1 MSPGAIPGQSRPSR
15 AAGRYVPARGIYT
28 ESARLQRLGWLRSI
42 TRLALG
48 SLQHTQLDAGK
59 LTGNIEGFVG
69 AVEIPVG
76 VAGPLLFRGEN
87 VQGEIYAPMA
97 TTEGA
102 LVSSATRGAMAVTM
116 AGGVSTHAV
125 SQTMTRA
132 PVFAFSRLAVAAR
145 FASSIPRH
153 LDDLRTAIRR
163 VSQHAGLVSIEPV
176 VLGRTV
182 HLKFRY
188 TTGDAAGQNMT
199 TACTWHACQ
208 WILEQPH
215 LIADDELESFIV
227 EGNTSGDKKASSQ
240 ALSEGRGIRVSA
252 DCLLPGGVVER
263 VLKTTPDELVRGYQ
277 HIAAGAVHGGVLGS
291 NANTANV
298 VAAVFAATGQDI
310 ACVHES
316 SVGHFI
322 LERTPDGV
330 YASMTLPGL
339 AVGTVGGGTHLPT
352 QRELLESMGC
362 TGPGSAARLAE
373 IIAGFALA
381 LDLST
386 VSAAVSGQFA
396 SAHERLG
403 RNRPVSWLQLDEL
416 DARFFE
422 SALGHSAMPGVK
434 VRSIET
440 AHIPMGPSVLSEL
453 TARTVKK
460 AVGLFPMRLRVDH
473 EGVEQKLDVMVKAKP
488 TDREVIKMAGLAAA
502 LCGGPVAT
510 HYRRFDQRLGFV
522 GCDVRELALYEQ
534 TDTRFTS
541 LVPKVYRTHRD
552 VRREAYVIVMECLA
566 DMEVMD
572 TSDHARGWS
581 RRHLGIALRDLGQ
594 LHSLWYG
601 KESAL
606 RRMPWIGHVPNAADM
621 AEMSD
626 LWLALADHAAQEF
639 PELVD
644 ARHRDR
650 LVSRIATIDRWWPRI
665 EAMPRT
671 LVHNDF
677 NPRNLAI
684 RADGRLCAY
693 DWELATLHIPQHDL
707 AELLCTALQ
716 PSDINA
722 AVVGEL
728 SEVHRRSLQAH
739 AGTAVDRDR
748 WESGYRL
755 ALWDLAVNRFG
766 LYFVAH
772 TVRHYGFLE
781 QWWRNLWALI
791 DLAEEEAG
799 AETGAEKADRG

>member
-1 MSPGAIPGQSRPSR
+1 MSPGAIPGQSRQPR
-15 AAGRYVPARGIYT
+15 PVGRYVPARGIYT

-42 TRLALG
+42 TRLGLG

-69 AVEIPVG
+69 TVEIPVG
-76 VAGPLLFRGEN
+76 VAGPLLFHGDN

-102 LVSSATRGAMAVTM
+102 LVSSATRGALAVTM

-125 SQTMTRA
+125 AQTMTRA
-132 PVFAFSRLAVAAR
+132 PVFAFTRLSAAGR
-145 FASSIPRH
+145 FASEILQH
-153 LDDLRTAIRR
+153 LGDLRTVIRQ
-163 VSQHAGLVSIEPV
+163 VSDHAELVSIEPV

-182 HLKFRY
+182 HLRFRY

-208 WILEQPH
+208 WILERPH
-215 LIADDELESFIV
+215 LIEGEELESFII

-240 ALSEGRGIRVSA
+240 AVAEGRGIRVSA
-252 DCLLPGGVVER
+252 DCVLPGGVVER
-263 VLKTTPDELVRGYQ
+263 VLKTTSDDLVRGYQ
-277 HIAAGAVHGGVLGS
+277 HIAAGAVHSGVLGS
-291 NANTANV
+291 NANTANI
-298 VAAVFAATGQDI
+298 VAAIFTATGQDI

-316 SVGHFI
+316 GAGQFL

-352 QRELLESMGC
+352 QQELLEAMGC
-362 TGPGSAARLAE
+362 TGRGSAARLAE

-403 RNRPVSWLQLDEL
+403 RNRPVRWFQREEL

-422 SALGHSAMPGVK
+422 SALGHSVMPGVK
-434 VRSIET
+434 VRSVET

-453 TARTVKK
+453 TSRTVKK
-460 AVGLFPMRLRVDH
+460 AVGLFPMQLRVDH
-473 EGVEQKLDVMVKAKP
+473 DDVEQKLDVMVKVKP
-488 TDREVIKMAGLAAA
+488 TDREVIKMGGMAAA
-502 LCGGPVAT
+502 LCGGPVAA
-510 HYRRFDQRLGFV
+510 HYRRFEQRLGFV

-534 TDTRFTS
+534 TDSRFTS
-541 LVPKVYRTHRD
+541 LIPELYRTYRD
-552 VRREAYVIVMECLA
+552 DRREAYVIVMECLG
-566 DMEVMD
+566 DMERMD

-594 LHSLWYG
+594 LHSVWYG
-601 KESAL
+601 KESGL

-621 AEMSD
+621 VEMKE
-626 LWLALADHAAQEF
+626 LWLALADHSAQEF
-639 PELVD
+639 PELVGE
-644 ARHRDR
+644 RHHDR
-650 LVSRIATIDRWWPRI
+650 LVSCIGTIDRWWPQI

-671 LVHNDF
+671 LVHNDC

-707 AELLCTALQ
+707 AELLCTALE
-716 PSDINA
+716 PGDIDA
-722 AVVGEL
+722 AVVEEL
-728 SEVHRRSLQAH
+728 SEVHRRSLESH
-739 AGTAVDRDR
+739 ARTPIDRSQ

-755 ALWDLAVNRFG
+755 ALMDLAVNRFG

-781 QWWRNLWALI
+781 QWWRNLWSLI
-791 DLAEEEAG
+791 DLAEA
-799 AETGAEKADRG
+799 ADGS

>member
-1 MSPGAIPGQSRPSR
+1 MSPGGIPGQSRPSR

-28 ESARLQRLGWLRSI
+28 ESARLQRLGWFRSI
-42 TRLALG
+42 TRHGLD

-76 VAGPLLFRGEN
+76 VAGPLLLCGEN

-102 LVSSATRGAMAVTM
+102 LVSSATRGALAVTM
-116 AGGVSTHAV
+116 AGGVSTRAV
-125 SQTMTRA
+125 SQVMTRA
-132 PVFAFSRLAVAAR
+132 PVFAFSRLSAAGR
-145 FASSIPRH
+145 FASAIVQH
-153 LDDLRTAIRR
+153 LDDLRTAVRE
-163 VSQHAGLVSIEPV
+163 VSRHAELVSIEPV

-182 HLKFRY
+182 HLSFRY

-208 WILEQPH
+208 WILRQPH
-215 LIADDELESFIV
+215 LVGDEELESFII

-240 ALSEGRGIRVSA
+240 VMAEGRGIRVSA
-252 DCLLPGGVVER
+252 DCVLPQGVVER

-277 HIAAGAVHGGVLGS
+277 HIAAGAVHSGVLGS
-291 NANTANV
+291 NANTANM
-298 VAAVFAATGQDI
+298 VAAIFTATGQDI

-316 SVGHFI
+316 SVGQFI

-352 QRELLESMGC
+352 QHELLETMGC

-403 RNRPVSWLQLDEL
+403 RNRPVRWFQLDEL
-416 DARFFE
+416 DAQFFE
-422 SALGHSAMPGVK
+422 SALGHSEMPGVK
-434 VRSIET
+434 VTGVET
-440 AHIPMGPSVLSEL
+440 VHIPMGPSVLSEL
-453 TARTVKK
+453 TSRTVKK
-460 AVGLFPMRLRVDH
+460 AVGLFPMQLRVDH
-473 EGVEQKLDVMVKAKP
+473 DDVEQKLDVMVKIKP
-488 TDREVIKMAGLAAA
+488 TDREVIKMAGMAAA

-510 HYRRFDQRLGFV
+510 HYRRFEQRLGFV

-534 TDTRFTS
+534 TDTRFTR
-541 LVPKVYRTHRD
+541 LVPKKYRTYRD
-552 VRREAYVIVMECLA
+552 DRREAYVIVMECLG
-566 DMEVMD
+566 DMERMD

-594 LHSLWYG
+594 LHSIWYG

-606 RRMPWIGHVPNAADM
+606 RRMPWIGHVPHAADM
-621 AEMSD
+621 VEMRD
-626 LWLALADHAAQEF
+626 LWLALADHAAGEF

-644 ARHRDR
+644 KRHHDR
-650 LVSRIATIDRWWPRI
+650 LMSCIGTIDRWWPRI

-707 AELLCTALQ
+707 AELLCTAME
-716 PSDINA
+716 PADINA
-722 AVVGEL
+722 TVVGEL
-728 SEVHRRSLQAH
+728 SEIHRKSLETH
-739 AGTAVDRDR
+739 ARTAIDRTQ

-755 ALWDLAVNRFG
+755 ALRDLAVNRFG

-791 DLAEEEAG
+791 DLAEA
-799 AETGAEKADRG
+799 ADGN

>member
-1 MSPGAIPGQSRPSR
+1 MSPGGNPGRSRQPR
-15 AAGRYVPARGIYT
+15 PAGRYVPARGIYT
-28 ESARLQRLGWLRSI
+28 ESARLQRLDWFRSI
-42 TRLALG
+42 TQLGLG

-69 AVEIPVG
+69 TVEIPVG
-76 VAGPLLFRGEN
+76 VAGPLLFCGEN
-87 VQGEIYAPMA
+87 VQGEMYAPMA

-102 LVSSATRGAMAVTM
+102 LVSSATRGALAVTM
-116 AGGVSTHAV
+116 AGGVSTRAV
-125 SQTMTRA
+125 SQAMTRA
-132 PVFAFSRLAVAAR
+132 PVFAFFRLSAADR
-145 FASSIPRH
+145 FGSAIGRH
-153 LDDLRTAIRR
+153 LGDLRTAIRQ
-163 VSQHAGLVSIEPV
+163 VSHHAELVSIEPV

-182 HLKFRY
+182 HLRFRY

-215 LIADDELESFIV
+215 LVGDGELESFII
-227 EGNTSGDKKASSQ
+227 EGNSSGDKKASSQ
-240 ALSEGRGIRVSA
+240 AMAEGRGIRVSA
-252 DCLLPGGVVER
+252 DCLLPGGIVER

-277 HIAAGAVHGGVLGS
+277 HIAAGAVHSGVLGS
-291 NANTANV
+291 NANTANM
-298 VAAVFAATGQDI
+298 VAAIFAATGQDI

-316 SVGHFI
+316 GVGQFI
-322 LERTPDGV
+322 LERTPEGV

-352 QRELLESMGC
+352 QHELLEAMGC
-362 TGPGSAARLAE
+362 TGRGTAARLAE

-403 RNRPVSWLQLDEL
+403 RNRPVHWFRLDEL
-416 DARFFE
+416 DAPFFE
-422 SALGHSAMPGVK
+422 SALGHSGMPGVK
-434 VRSIET
+434 VRGVE
-440 AHIPMGPSVLSEL
+440 AVDIPMGPSVLSEL
-453 TARTVKK
+453 TSRTVKK
-460 AVGLFPMRLRVDH
+460 AVGLFPMQLRVDH
-473 EGVEQKLDVMVKAKP
+473 DDAEQKLDVMVKVKP

-541 LVPKVYRTHRD
+541 LLPKPYRTYRD
-552 VRREAYVIVMECLA
+552 DRREAYVIVMECLG
-566 DMEVMD
+566 DVELMD
-572 TSDHARGWS
+572 TSDKGHGWS

-594 LHSLWYG
+594 LHSVWYG
-601 KESAL
+601 KESSL

-621 AEMSD
+621 VEMKD
-626 LWLALADHAAQEF
+626 LWRALADHSAQEF
-639 PELVD
+639 PDIVD
-644 ARHRDR
+644 GRHHDR
-650 LVSRIATIDRWWPRI
+650 LVSCIGTIDRWWPRI

-707 AELLCTALQ
+707 AELLCTALK
-716 PSDINA
+716 PADINA
-722 AVVGEL
+722 TVVGEL
-728 SEVHRRSLQAH
+728 SEIHRRSLETH
-739 AGTAVDRDR
+739 ARTTIDRGQ

-755 ALWDLAVNRFG
+755 ALRDLAVNRFG

-781 QWWRNLWALI
+781 QWWRNLWALM
-791 DLAEEEAG
+791 DLAEA
-799 AETGAEKADRG
+799 AERSSFPPGR

>member
-1 MSPGAIPGQSRPSR
+1 MSPGGIPGQSRQSR
-15 AAGRYVPARGIYT
+15 PVGRYVPVRGIYT
-28 ESARLQRLGWLRSI
+28 ESARLQRLDWLRSV
-42 TRLALG
+42 TRLGLG
-48 SLQHTQLDAGK
+48 SLQHTQLDASK

-69 AVEIPVG
+69 AVEVPVG
-76 VAGPLLFRGEN
+76 VAGPLRFCGEN
-87 VQGEIYAPMA
+87 VQGEIYVPMA

-102 LVSSATRGAMAVTM
+102 LVSSATRGALAVTM
-116 AGGVSTHAV
+116 AGGVSTRAV
-125 SQTMTRA
+125 SQAMTRA
-132 PVFAFSRLAVAAR
+132 PVFAFSRLSAAGR
-145 FASSIPRH
+145 FASAVLQH
-153 LDDLRTAIRR
+153 LGDLRAAIRR
-163 VSQHAGLVSIEPV
+163 VSDHAELISIEPV

-182 HLKFRY
+182 HLRFRY

-215 LIADDELESFIV
+215 LIAGGELESFII

-240 ALSEGRGIRVSA
+240 AMAEGRGIRVSA

-277 HIAAGAVHGGVLGS
+277 HIAAGAVHSGVLGS
-291 NANTANV
+291 NANTANI
-298 VAAVFAATGQDI
+298 VAAIFTATGQDI

-316 SVGHFI
+316 SVGQFI

-330 YASMTLPGL
+330 YASITLPGL

-352 QRELLESMGC
+352 QHELLESMGC
-362 TGPGSAARLAE
+362 TGRGSAARLAE

-403 RNRPVSWLQLDEL
+403 RNRPVRWLQPEEL
-416 DARFFE
+416 DAQFFE
-422 SALGHSAMPGVK
+422 SALGHSEMPGVK
-434 VRSIET
+434 VTSVET
-440 AHIPMGPSVLSEL
+440 THIPMGPSVLSEL
-453 TARTVKK
+453 TSRTVKK
-460 AVGLFPMRLRVDH
+460 AVGLFPMQLRVEHDD
-473 EGVEQKLDVMVKAKP
+473 VEQKLDVMVKVKP

-541 LVPKVYRTHRD
+541 LVPKLYRTHRD
-552 VRREAYVIVMECLA
+552 DRREAYVIVMECLG
-566 DMEVMD
+566 DMELMD

-594 LHSLWYG
+594 LHSIWYG
-601 KESAL
+601 KESVL
-606 RRMPWIGHVPNAADM
+606 RGMPWIGHVPNAADM
-621 AEMSD
+621 VEMRE
-626 LWLALADHAAQEF
+626 LWLALADHSAQEF
-639 PELVD
+639 PEFVHG
-644 ARHRDR
+644 RHHDR
-650 LVSRIATIDRWWPRI
+650 LVSCIGTIDRWWPQI
-665 EAMPRT
+665 EEMPRT

-684 RADGRLCAY
+684 RTDGRLCAY

-707 AELLCTALQ
+707 AELLCTALE
-716 PSDINA
+716 PADINA
-722 AVVGEL
+722 AVVEEL
-728 SEVHRRSLQAH
+728 SEVHRRSLEAH
-739 AGTAVDRDR
+739 AQTAIDRAQ

-755 ALWDLAVNRFG
+755 ALRDLAVNRFG

-791 DLAEEEAG
+791 DLTEA
-799 AETGAEKADRG
+799 ADGS

>member
-1 MSPGAIPGQSRPSR
+1 MSSGENPGQARPSR
-15 AAGRYVPARGIYT
+15 PAGRYVPARGIYT
-28 ESARLQRLGWLRSI
+28 ESARLQRLGWLRSM
-42 TRLALG
+42 TGLG
-48 SLQHTQLDAGK
+48 LDSLQHTQLDAGK

-69 AVEIPVG
+69 SVEIPIG
-76 VAGPLLFRGEN
+76 VAGPLRFCGDDVRGE
-87 VQGEIYAPMA
+87 VYAPMA

-102 LVSSATRGAMAVTM
+102 LVSSATRGALAITM
-116 AGGVSTHAV
+116 AGGVTTRAV
-125 SQTMTRA
+125 SQAMTRA
-132 PVFAFSRLAVAAR
+132 PVFAFSRLSAAGR
-145 FASSIPRH
+145 FASAIPRH
-153 LDDLRTAIRR
+153 LGDLRTAVRQ
-163 VSQHAGLVSIEPV
+163 VSHHAELVSVEPV

-182 HLKFRY
+182 HLRFRY

-215 LIADDELESFIV
+215 LVGDKEGGEGLESFII
-227 EGNTSGDKKASSQ
+227 EGNTSGDKKAS
-240 ALSEGRGIRVSA
+240 ALAMAEGRGLRASA

-277 HIAAGAVHGGVLGS
+277 HIAAGAVHSGVLGS
-291 NANTANV
+291 NANTANM
-298 VAAVFAATGQDI
+298 VAAIFTATGQDI

-316 SVGHFI
+316 GVGQFI

-352 QRELLESMGC
+352 QHELLEVMGC
-362 TGPGSAARLAE
+362 TGRGGAGRLAQ

-403 RNRPVSWLQLDEL
+403 RNRPVRWFQLDEL
-416 DARFFE
+416 DAPFFE
-422 SALGHSAMPGVK
+422 TALGHSEMPGAK
-434 VRSIET
+434 VRSVET

-453 TARTVKK
+453 TSRTVKK
-460 AVGLFPMRLRVDH
+460 AVGLFPLQLRVDH
-473 EGVEQKLDVMVKAKP
+473 DDVEQKLDVMVKVKP

-510 HYRRFDQRLGFV
+510 HYRRFDHRLGFV

-541 LVPKVYRTHRD
+541 LVPKQYRTYRD
-552 VRREAYVIVMECLA
+552 DRREAYVIVMECLG
-566 DMEVMD
+566 DMELMD
-572 TSDHARGWS
+572 TSERARGWS

-594 LHSLWYG
+594 LHSVWYG
-601 KESAL
+601 KEPAL
-606 RRMPWIGHVPNAADM
+606 LRMPWIGHVPNAADM
-621 AEMSD
+621 AEMKD
-626 LWLALADHAAQEF
+626 LWRALAGHSAQEF

-644 ARHRDR
+644 ARHHDR
-650 LVSRIATIDRWWPRI
+650 LASFIGTIDRWWPEI

-707 AELLCTALQ
+707 AELLCTALA
-716 PSDINA
+716 PADINT

-728 SEVHRRSLQAH
+728 SEVHRKSLEAH
-739 AGTAVDRDR
+739 ARTAIDKDL

-755 ALWDLAVNRFG
+755 ALRDLAVNRFG

-781 QWWRNLWALI
+781 QWWRNLWTLI
-791 DLAEEEAG
+791 DLAEA
-799 AETGAEKADRG
+799 ASRD

>member
-1 MSPGAIPGQSRPSR
+1 MNPGEDPGRPRPSR
-15 AAGRYVPARGIYT
+15 PTGRYVPARGIYT
-28 ESARLQRLGWLRSI
+28 ESARLQRLAWFRST
-42 TRLALG
+42 TRLELD

-76 VAGPLLFRGEN
+76 VAGPLLIHGEN
-87 VQGEIYAPMA
+87 VQGEVHAPMA

-102 LVSSATRGAMAVTM
+102 LVSSATRGALAVTM
-116 AGGVSTHAV
+116 AGGVSTRV
-125 SQTMTRA
+125 LSQTMTRA
-132 PVFAFSRLAVAAR
+132 PVFAFSRLAAASR
-145 FASSIPRH
+145 FASAIPQH
-153 LDDLRTAIRR
+153 LDALRTAVRQ
-163 VSQHAGLVSIEPV
+163 VSDHARLLSVQPLVV
-176 VLGRTV
+176 GRTV

-208 WILEQPH
+208 WILGQPH
-215 LIADDELESFIV
+215 LIGAEELESFIV

-240 ALSEGRGIRVSA
+240 AMAEGRGIRVSA
-252 DCLLPGGVVER
+252 DCLLPGGIVER

-277 HIAAGAVHGGVLGS
+277 HIAAGAVHSGVLGS
-291 NANTANV
+291 NANTANM
-298 VAAVFAATGQDI
+298 VAALFTATGQDI

-316 SVGHFI
+316 SLSQFV
-322 LERTPDGV
+322 LERRPEGV
-330 YASMTLPGL
+330 YASITLPGL
-339 AVGTVGGGTHLPT
+339 AIGTVGGGTHLPA
-352 QRELLESMGC
+352 QHELLESMGC
-362 TGPGSAARLAE
+362 TGRGSAARLAE

-386 VSAAVSGQFA
+386 VSAAASGQFA

-403 RNRPVSWLQLDEL
+403 RNRPVRRFQLDEL
-416 DARFFE
+416 DAAFFE
-422 SALGHSAMPGVK
+422 SALGDSGMPGVK
-434 VRSIET
+434 VTGVEAVS
-440 AHIPMGPSVLSEL
+440 IPMGPSVLSEL
-453 TARTVKK
+453 TSRTVKK
-460 AVGLFPMRLRVDH
+460 DVGLFPMQLKIERDDVAD
-473 EGVEQKLDVMVKAKP
+473 KLDVMVKVKP

-510 HYRRFDQRLGFV
+510 HYRAFDRRLGFV

-541 LVPKVYRTHRD
+541 LVPKQYRTHRD
-552 VRREAYVIVMECLA
+552 DRRETYVIVMECLR
-566 DMEVMD
+566 DMELMD
-572 TSDHARGWS
+572 TSDRGRGWS
-581 RRHLGIALRDLGQ
+581 RRHLTIALRDLGQ
-594 LHSLWYG
+594 LHSVWYG

-606 RRMPWIGHVPNAADM
+606 RRMPWIGHVPNAPDM
-621 AEMSD
+621 VEMRD
-626 LWLALADHAAQEF
+626 LWLALADHSAQEF
-639 PELVD
+639 PEIVSG
-644 ARHRDR
+644 RHHDR
-650 LVSRIATIDRWWPRI
+650 LLDCIGTIDRWWPRI

-707 AELLCTALQ
+707 AELLCTALE
-716 PSDINA
+716 PADIDA
-722 AVVGEL
+722 AVVREL
-728 SEVHRRSLQAH
+728 SEVHRRSLETHTGA
-739 AGTAVDRDR
+739 AIDKDR

-755 ALWDLAVNRFG
+755 ALKDLAVNRFG

-791 DLAEEEAG
+791 DLAE
-799 AETGAEKADRG
+799 TADGS